1 MSVLEFLDANIFT
14 PVYNNDVPM
23 ISNEHI
29 DAICEELRYAII
41 NKETIFVYGDPDMD
55 GFCSVMVWREV
66 FSLLHAKPP
75 VTYNYM
81 SRSHNIDRSIIEQV
95 KASDAKVVIICDTGS
110 SVEDRIVLNMLQME
124 GYKTIVIDH
133 HLYQGDYFTEADSRL
148 TFNAYEEKASLGNCE
163 VSGAFASLL
172 VAKVLSEK
180 YMHGALAFNAKCY
193 ALASMYS
200 DVVDMS
206 SPLARALYSS
216 VALVKADG
224 PLLFSGLNQWNYLI
238 GRRLFSYIIV
248 PKINGCFRSERF
260 GLLNRILHE
269 NDRYRIKDVC
279 NELLEVHDENRKLT
293 LSFVPQFERK
303 RIGDIVL
310 CVHVTNDETRALHIR
325 NYTGVVA
332 AKIAEEEMT
341 AVVVVVKDNHH
352 YEGSYRDYYNRRL
365 LDTFNLFCNVG
376 GHPQAFGLSFNDL
389 SDFERHLQFI
399 GDKLTTTFEKPFIT
413 LNSSVIE
420 CSEDID
426 TLALYNEY
434 MNVRPSVVLSHVC
447 RGVKLVRQTTYNKYY
462 TVGLPS
468 EMQIMTTRFLSDGDT
483 ILLEPAICRG
493 IELREKG

>member
-1 MSVLEFLDANIFT
+1 MSVLEFLDSNIFT
-14 PVYNNDVPM
+14 PVFNNDIPLV
-23 ISNEHI
+23 SNEHI
-29 DAICEELRYAII
+29 DAICEELRYAIT
-41 NKETIFVYGDPDMD
+41 NRETVFVYGDPDMD
-55 GFCSVMVWREV
+55 GFCAVMVWREV
-66 FSLLHAKPP
+66 FSLLHAKPIT
-75 VTYNYM
+75 TYNYM
-81 SRSHNIDRSIIEQV
+81 SRTHNIDRSIIDQV
-95 KASDAKVVIICDTGS
+95 RASSARVVIICDTGS
-110 SVEDRIVLNMLQME
+110 SIEDRIVLNMLQME

-133 HLYQGDYFTEADSRL
+133 HVYQGDYYTEAENRL
-148 TFNAYEEKASLGNCE
+148 TFNASEEIASLGNCE
-163 VSGAFASLL
+163 VSGAYASLL
-172 VAKVLSEK
+172 VAKVLCEK
-180 YMHGALAFNAKCY
+180 YMHGTLAFNAKCY

-206 SPLARALYSS
+206 SSLARALYSS

-260 GLLNRILHE
+260 GLLNHILRE
-269 NDRYRIKDVC
+269 TDKYKIRDICDD
-279 NELLEVHDENRKLT
+279 LLEVHDENRKLT
-293 LSFVPQFERK
+293 LSFIPQFERK

-310 CVHVTNDETRALHIR
+310 CTHIVTDETRALHIR

-341 AVVVVVKDNHH
+341 AAVVVVKDGHN
-352 YEGSYRDYYNRRL
+352 YEGSFRDYFNRKL
-365 LDTFNLFCNVG
+365 LDTFGLFCNVG
-376 GHPQAFGLSFNDL
+376 GHPSAFGLNFSDL

-399 GDKLTTTFEKPFIT
+399 GDKLTASFDKPFIT

-420 CSEDID
+420 TLEDID

-434 MNVRPSVVLSHVC
+434 MNVRPSVVISHVC
-447 RGVKLVRQTTYNKYY
+447 HGVKLARQTSYNKYY
-462 TVGLPS
+462 TVGLPG
-468 EMQIMTTRFLSDGDT
+468 EMQVMTTRFLSDGDT